1 MQPELED
8 MILESY
14 KTENQRG
21 KKLKNGTEY
30 LRTGVNTKRY
40 NLHIMGIP
48 EGKEKR
54 TESVLEGT
62 MIASMS
68 KLTSVPGS

>member
-30 LRTGVNTKRY
+30 LRTGVNTK
-40 NLHIMGIP
+40 GIIY
-48 EGKEKR
+48 
-54 TESVLEGT
+54 T
-62 MIASMS
+62 
-68 KLTSVPGS
+68 